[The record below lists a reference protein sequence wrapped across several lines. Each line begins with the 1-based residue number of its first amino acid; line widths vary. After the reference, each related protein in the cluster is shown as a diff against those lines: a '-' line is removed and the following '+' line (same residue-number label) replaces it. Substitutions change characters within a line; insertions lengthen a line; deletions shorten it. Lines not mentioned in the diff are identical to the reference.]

1 VDKGVV
7 VSKIGDREVGGRV
20 GGVEKA
26 VTWDCEGGVSME
38 F

>member
-7 VSKIGDREVGGRV
+7 VSKIDDREVGGRV

-26 VTWDCEGGVSME
+26 VTWDYGGGVSTE